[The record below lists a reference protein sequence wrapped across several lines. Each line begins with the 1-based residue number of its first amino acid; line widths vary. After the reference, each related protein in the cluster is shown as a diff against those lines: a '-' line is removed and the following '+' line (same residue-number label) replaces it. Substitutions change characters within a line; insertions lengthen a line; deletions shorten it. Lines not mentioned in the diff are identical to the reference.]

1 VDKGDFGPEHLMP
14 VGLDGQPVPP
24 EARRPSAET
33 LLHTLVYRLRP
44 DVKAVLHVHAPLSVV
59 VSRARLAEGAV
70 RFSGWELQKG
80 LRGVGTHEAEVEIP
94 IFGNQQDMPAL
105 AREIEPALTARPD
118 LRAFLLAG
126 HGLYAFGASVA
137 EAKRH
142 VEVVETL
149 LEHERLW
156 RMMS

>member
-1 VDKGDFGPEHLMP
+1 V
-14 VGLDGQPVPP
+14 
-24 EARRPSAET
+24 
-33 LLHTLVYRLRP
+33 
-44 DVKAVLHVHAPLSVV
+44 AP
-59 VSRARLAEGAV
+59 
-70 RFSGWELQKG
+70 
-80 LRGVGTHEAEVEIP
+80 
-94 IFGNQQDMPAL
+94 
-105 AREIEPALTARPD
+105 PALTARPD